1 MCTPPII
8 YVGEVWNCS
17 MASVESIKKATFN
30 FNINKAF
37 ECLSIDTKVKLLN
50 ETLLSIFQ
58 NYIPSKKIKSDYR
71 QPSWMNYR
79 KTLLKEISKLT
90 KYFHTEAITGGV
102 L

>member
-1 MCTPPII
+1 
-8 YVGEVWNCS
+8 

-58 NYIPSKKIKSDYR
+58 NYIPSKKIKKDYR